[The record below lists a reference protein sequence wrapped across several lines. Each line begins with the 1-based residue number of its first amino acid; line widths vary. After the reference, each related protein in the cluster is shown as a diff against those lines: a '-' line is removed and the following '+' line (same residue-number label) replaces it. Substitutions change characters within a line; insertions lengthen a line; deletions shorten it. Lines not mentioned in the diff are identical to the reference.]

1 MSKTKVISAS
11 LRTEPRSA
19 QAASSQPKPND
30 AFVELDDFVFGDG
43 GNLAS
48 LKLHYLTLGTP
59 RRDASGA
66 IANGVLL
73 LHGTAG
79 SAADLAQAAFFD
91 ALYGAGEPLD
101 LNRYFLV
108 IPDAIGAGD
117 SSKPSDGL
125 RANFPHYGYK
135 DQVRAQHLL
144 LEKIGIKHLKLVLGT
159 SMGGMQTWLWG
170 EMFPSDVDCLV
181 AIASTPAAISGRN
194 MIWREMISQA
204 IRSDPAWKNG
214 DYPKDAPPKNW
225 IKAVIPLSAIM
236 TGSAGQFQ
244 KQAPTRETAID
255 LVGKLEADG
264 EACDAND
271 MLYAFE
277 SSADYDPAPKLNATV
292 KPMLTINFADDL
304 TNPPEHLHLPTA
316 SNYTEVMRLAL
327 AATVTYRAPC
337 CLGFGS
343 WVFPAAPPT
352 LALTSGLSNAPTVH
366 IFVLNI
372 NRRKRC

>member
-1 MSKTKVISAS
+1 MSKTAVISAS
-11 LRTEPRSA
+11 LRTELHSA
-19 QAASSQPKPND
+19 QAANSQPKPND
-30 AFVELDDFVFGDG
+30 AFVDLHDFVFGDG

-79 SAADLAQAAFFD
+79 SAADFAQAAFFD

-101 LNRYFLV
+101 LSRYFLV

-125 RANFPHYGYK
+125 HANFPHYGYK
-135 DQVRAQHLL
+135 DQVQAQHLL
-144 LEKIGIKHLKLVLGT
+144 LEQIGIKHLKLVLGT

-170 EMFPSDVDCLV
+170 EMFPNDMDCLV

-204 IRSDPAWKNG
+204 IRGDPAWKNG

-225 IKAVIPLSAIM
+225 IKTAIPLSAIM
-236 TGSAGQFQ
+236 TGSAEQLQ

-255 LVGKLEADG
+255 LVNELEARG
-264 EACDAND
+264 EAFDAND

-277 SSADYDPAPKLNATV
+277 SSADYDPAPKLNAII

-304 TNPPEHLHLPTA
+304 INPPELLHLPTA
-316 SNYTEVMRLAL
+316 SNYTEVM
-327 AATVTYRAPC
+327 
-337 CLGFGS
+337 
-343 WVFPAAPPT
+343 FPAGPASYGHMTIAHPAVWAS
-352 LALTSGLSNAPTVH
+352 ALGSFLQRLPH
-366 IFVLNI
+366 E
-372 NRRKRC
+372 R

>member
-1 MSKTKVISAS
+1 MKGEFMSQTGVISAS
-11 LRTEPRSA
+11 SRTELHSA
-19 QAASSQPKPND
+19 QSANSQPKPND
-30 AFVELDDFVFGDG
+30 AFVDIHDFAFGDG
-43 GNLAS
+43 ENRVS

-79 SAADLAQAAFFD
+79 SAADFAQPAFFD

-101 LNRYFLV
+101 LSRYFLV

-125 RANFPHYGYK
+125 QTHFPHYGYK

-144 LEKIGIKHLKLVLGT
+144 LERIGIKHLKLVLGA

-170 EMFPSDVDCLV
+170 EMFPNDMDCLV

-214 DYPKDAPPKNW
+214 DYPKDSPPKSW
-225 IKAVIPLSAIM
+225 INTAIPLSAIM
-236 TGSAGQFQ
+236 TGSAEQLQ

-255 LVGKLEADG
+255 LVDELEARG
-264 EACDAND
+264 EGFDAND
-271 MLYAFE
+271 LLYAFE
-277 SSADYDPAPKLNATV
+277 SSADYDPAPKLNAII

-304 TNPPEHLHLPTA
+304 TNPPELLHLPTA
-316 SNYTEVMRLAL
+316 SNYTAVM
-327 AATVTYRAPC
+327 
-337 CLGFGS
+337 
-343 WVFPAAPPT
+343 FPAGPASFGHMT
-352 LALTSGLSNAPTVH
+352 LAHPAVWASTLGSFLQRLPH
-366 IFVLNI
+366 EP
-372 NRRKRC
+372 

>member
-1 MSKTKVISAS
+1 MAKTD
-11 LRTEPRSA
+11 RSA
-19 QAASSQPKPND
+19 DSRPKPND
-30 AFVELDDFVFGDG
+30 AFVELHDFVFGDG
-43 GNLAS
+43 EALAS

-101 LNRYFLV
+101 LGRYFLV

-125 RANFPHYGYK
+125 RAHFPRYGYR

-144 LEKIGIKHLKLVLGT
+144 LEKIGITHLKLVLGT

-170 EMFPSDVDCLV
+170 EMFPNDMDCLA

-204 IRSDPAWKNG
+204 IRSDPAWRNG
-214 DYPKDAPPKNW
+214 DYPKNSPPKNW
-225 IKAVIPLSAIM
+225 IKAAIPLSAIM
-236 TGSAGQFQ
+236 TGSSEQLQ
-244 KQAPTRETAID
+244 KQAPTRQTAID

-264 EACDAND
+264 EAYDAND

-277 SSADYDPAPKLNATV
+277 SSADYDPAPMLDAIV

-316 SNYTEVMRLAL
+316 SNYTKVM
-327 AATVTYRAPC
+327 
-337 CLGFGS
+337 
-343 WVFPAAPPT
+343 FPTGPASHGHMT
-352 LALTSGLSNAPTVH
+352 LAHPAVWASALGSFLQRLP
-366 IFVLNI
+366 L
-372 NRRKRC
+372 

>member
-1 MSKTKVISAS
+1 MSKTGVISAS
-11 LRTEPRSA
+11 LRNERHSA
-19 QAASSQPKPND
+19 LAAGSQPKPND
-30 AFVELDDFVFGDG
+30 AFVELYDFVFGNG
-43 GNLAS
+43 ETLAP
-48 LKLHYLTLGTP
+48 LKLHYLALGTP

-79 SAADLAQAAFFD
+79 SAADFVQGAFFD

-101 LNRYFLV
+101 LSRYFLV

-125 RANFPHYGYK
+125 HTHFPHYGYK

-170 EMFPSDVDCLV
+170 EMFPNDMDCLV

-214 DYPKDAPPKNW
+214 DYPKDSPPKNW

-236 TGSAGQFQ
+236 TGSAGQLQ

-264 EACDAND
+264 EAYDAND

-277 SSADYDPAPKLNATV
+277 SSADYDPAPMLNAII

-316 SNYTEVMRLAL
+316 SNYTEVMVP
-327 AATVTYRAPC
+327 T
-337 CLGFGS
+337 G
-343 WVFPAAPPT
+343 PASYGHMT
-352 LALTSGLSNAPTVH
+352 LAHPAVWASALGSFLQRLPH
-366 IFVLNI
+366 E
-372 NRRKRC
+372 R

>member
-1 MSKTKVISAS
+1 MAKTGVISAS
-11 LRTEPRSA
+11 LHTEPHSA
-19 QAASSQPKPND
+19 LSASSQPTPND
-30 AFVELDDFVFGDG
+30 AFVDLHDFVFGNG
-43 GNLAS
+43 ETLAS
-48 LKLHYLTLGTP
+48 LKLHYLTLGTA

-91 ALYGAGEPLD
+91 ALYGAGEALD
-101 LNRYFLV
+101 LSRYFLV

-125 RANFPHYGYK
+125 HAHFPHYGYK

-144 LEKIGIKHLKLVLGT
+144 LEQIGIKHLRLVLGT

-170 EMFPSDVDCLV
+170 EMFPNDMDCLV

-214 DYPKDAPPKNW
+214 DYPKDSPPRNW
-225 IKAVIPLSAIM
+225 IKATIPLSAIM
-236 TGSAGQFQ
+236 TGSAEQLQ
-244 KQAPTRETAID
+244 KQAPTRQTAID
-255 LVGKLEADG
+255 LVDKLETDG
-264 EACDAND
+264 EAYDAND

-277 SSADYDPAPKLNATV
+277 SSADYDPTPNLNAIN

-304 TNPPEHLHLPTA
+304 TNPSRFLNLPTA
-316 SNYTEVMRLAL
+316 SNYTAVMI
-327 AATVTYRAPC
+327 
-337 CLGFGS
+337 
-343 WVFPAAPPT
+343 PAGPDSYGHMT
-352 LALTSGLSNAPTVH
+352 LAHPTVWASALQS
-366 IFVLNI
+366 FLQ
-372 NRRKRC
+372 RFPLDG

>member
-1 MSKTKVISAS
+1 MAKTGVISALALCFGVHVFLMGAS
-11 LRTEPRSA
+11 LRTELHSA
-19 QAASSQPKPND
+19 QAASSQFKPND
-30 AFVELDDFVFGDG
+30 DFVELHDFVFGSG
-43 GNLAS
+43 ETLAS

-101 LNRYFLV
+101 LSRYFLV
-108 IPDAIGAGD
+108 IPDAIGAGE

-125 RANFPHYGYK
+125 RSNFPHYGYK

-144 LEKIGIKHLKLVLGT
+144 LEEIGIKHLKLVLGT

-170 EMFPSDVDCLV
+170 EMFPNDMDSLV
-181 AIASTPAAISGRN
+181 AIASTPSAISGRN

-204 IRSDPAWKNG
+204 IRSDPAWNNG
-214 DYPKDAPPKNW
+214 DYPKDSPPKNW
-225 IKAVIPLSAIM
+225 IKAAIPLSAIM
-236 TGSAGQFQ
+236 TGSAEQFQ
-244 KQAPTRETAID
+244 KQAPTRQTAID
-255 LVGKLEADG
+255 LVDKLEADG
-264 EACDAND
+264 EAYDAND
-271 MLYAFE
+271 LLYAFE
-277 SSADYDPAPKLNATV
+277 SSADYDPALNLNAIS

-316 SNYTEVMRLAL
+316 SNYTEVI
-327 AATVTYRAPC
+327 
-337 CLGFGS
+337 
-343 WVFPAAPPT
+343 FPAGPASYGHMT
-352 LALTSGLSNAPTVH
+352 LAHPAVWASALGPFLQRLPH
-366 IFVLNI
+366 E
-372 NRRKRC
+372 R

>member
-11 LRTEPRSA
+11 LRNELHSA
-19 QAASSQPKPND
+19 QAAGSQPGPND
-30 AFVELDDFVFGDG
+30 AFVEFHDFVFDDG
-43 GNLAS
+43 GTLAS

-101 LNRYFLV
+101 LGRYFLV

-125 RANFPHYGYK
+125 HTHFPHYGYK

-144 LEKIGIKHLKLVLGT
+144 LERIGIKHLKLVLGT

-170 EMFPSDVDCLV
+170 EMFPNDMDCLV
-181 AIASTPAAISGRN
+181 AIASTPAAINGRN

-214 DYPKDAPPKNW
+214 DYPKGSPPKNW
-225 IKAVIPLSAIM
+225 IKTAIPLSAIM
-236 TGSAGQFQ
+236 TGSAEQLQ

-255 LVGKLEADG
+255 LVDELEARG
-264 EACDAND
+264 EAFDAND
-271 MLYAFE
+271 LLYAFE
-277 SSADYDPAPKLNATV
+277 SSADYDPAPKLNTII

-304 TNPPEHLHLPTA
+304 INPPELLHLPTA
-316 SNYTEVMRLAL
+316 SNYTEVM
-327 AATVTYRAPC
+327 
-337 CLGFGS
+337 
-343 WVFPAAPPT
+343 FPAGPASCGHMTIAHPAVWAS
-352 LALTSGLSNAPTVH
+352 ALGSFLQRLPH
-366 IFVLNI
+366 E
-372 NRRKRC
+372 R

>member
-1 MSKTKVISAS
+1 MAKAKVIGAS
-11 LRTEPRSA
+11 LHNEHQSA
-19 QAASSQPKPND
+19 QAAGSQPKPND
-30 AFVELDDFVFGDG
+30 AFVELHDFVFGNG
-43 GNLAS
+43 ETLAS

-59 RRDASGA
+59 RHDASGA

-79 SAADLAQAAFFD
+79 SAADLAQAAFFE

-101 LNRYFLV
+101 LGRYFLV

-125 RANFPHYGYK
+125 RTHFPRYGYK

-170 EMFPSDVDCLV
+170 EMFPNDMDCLV

-214 DYPKDAPPKNW
+214 GYPKDSPPKNW

-236 TGSAGQFQ
+236 TGSAQQFQ
-244 KQAPTRETAID
+244 KQAPTREAAID
-255 LVGKLEADG
+255 LVDKLEAEG
-264 EACDAND
+264 EAYDAND

-277 SSADYDPAPKLNATV
+277 SSADYDPAPKLNAIT

-316 SNYTEVMRLAL
+316 SNYTEVMIPAGPASYGHMNLKHPAVWASAL
-327 AATVTYRAPC
+327 
-337 CLGFGS
+337 GS
-343 WVFPAAPPT
+343 FLQRFP
-352 LALTSGLSNAPTVH
+352 LD
-366 IFVLNI
+366 
-372 NRRKRC
+372 R